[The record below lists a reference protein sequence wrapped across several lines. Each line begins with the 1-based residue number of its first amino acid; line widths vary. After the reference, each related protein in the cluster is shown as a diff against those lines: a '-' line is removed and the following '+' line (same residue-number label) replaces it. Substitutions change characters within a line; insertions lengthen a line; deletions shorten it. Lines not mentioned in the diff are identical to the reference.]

1 MVPDSYWG
9 RGQGPFSGWHR
20 PGRYGSR
27 THAGRGGGGAAADGL
42 ASRSGRETTHRS
54 ITMAWA
60 LRERRTSVDPVARM
74 NPEQRPSSS
83 SFNWAGNVLEISLTA
98 PCHPLVSVGM
108 RWHALALAL
117 AEMGPQSCHTVDPPW
132 SPWIRKTT
140 PCSKPW
146 SVTVAVANS
155 ISSWRK
161 EMAAPG
167 VAIRSACG
175 AMSFRATPMDATSP
189 TRAPRCPTGSFSKR
203 AVHAARCAARPVPR
217 STGAMLAIWCGR
229 VLRVERA
236 SPKQLPE
243 IRPSS
248 SP

>member
-1 MVPDSYWG
+1 MFRPLPLDQVEKLLTD
-9 RGQGPFSGWHR
+9 RARWH
-20 PGRYGSR
+20 GHFEGIALVD
-27 THAGRGGGGAAADGL
+27 TVAGMKA
-42 ASRSGRETTHRS
+42 
-54 ITMAWA
+54 
-60 LRERRTSVDPVARM
+60 V
-74 NPEQRPSSS
+74 QRPSSS
-83 SFNWAGNVLEISLTA
+83 SFSWGGNFPEKVLIA

-117 AEMGPQSCHTVDPPW
+117 AEIGPQSCHTGDPPW

-146 SVTVAVANS
+146 SVTVGVVNS
-155 ISSWRK
+155 MSSWLK

-167 VAIRSACG
+167 VAIRSASG
-175 AMSFRATPMDATSP
+175 AMSFRATAMDATSP
-189 TRAPRCPTGSFSKR
+189 TRAPRCPTGSFSR
-203 AVHAARCAARPVPR
+203 LAAHAARCAARPAPR

-229 VLRVERA
+229 VSRAERA
-236 SPKQLPE
+236 SPKRWPE